1 MGYFIAKKLMIGVG
15 FGYDNESSL
24 FKTNPDSEIS
34 NASLADSMINVWF
47 TGLPDV
53 FSNGTSYA
61 NHYYELYNLVAASV
75 NNDLT
80 YSKTLMTISPF
91 LDTTFNLEKVTLFSL
106 MVHTEWH
113 LEKKKLKML

>member
-1 MGYFIAKKLMIGVG
+1 MIGVG

-24 FKTNPDSEIS
+24 FKTNPDSEIT

-47 TGLPDV
+47 TGLPDLAT
-53 FSNGTSYA
+53 NGTTYT
-61 NHYYELYNLVAASV
+61 NHYYELYSLVSASV

-91 LDTTFNLEKVTLFSL
+91 LDTTFNLEKEILFFL
-106 MVHTEWH
+106 TVHP
-113 LEKKKLKML
+113 